1 MIPCCVARVNDGKVG
16 ILSIAIKQQDFASVQ
31 GHVLYYPKLI
41 HSLIHEVRRYLDAF
55 KSKIA
60 NEL

>member
-1 MIPCCVARVNDGKVG
+1 MIPCCLARVNDGKVR
-16 ILSIAIKQQDFASVQ
+16 ILSVAIKLQDFASVK
-31 GHVLYYPKLI
+31 GHVLFYPKLI